1 MELDDLKTSWN
12 ALDKR
17 LAETEIVN
25 MRMVKEM
32 VSQKT
37 KSAFNGIVGHNLYN
51 FVVSLVIIGFV
62 FPYVWMH
69 TPISST
75 SFVIVEACMLIGLT
89 PVVRKL
95 MLLSK
100 FDVDGKNLSESSRL
114 ILDYK
119 RVCLD
124 DPLWTIAVVTLAFVG
139 FYISEL
145 GFNTSVDYGF
155 SNRVWVVVALT
166 LLTFALA
173 FVIGVWQRRR
183 HARQMKDIEHGLEE
197 LRDFEKKDIIHQV

>member
-51 FVVSLVIIGFV
+51 FVVTLVIIGVV

-69 TPISST
+69 TPISTT
-75 SFVIVEACMLIGLT
+75 SFVIVEALMLIGLT

-95 MLLSK
+95 LLLSK
-100 FDVDGKNLSESSRL
+100 FDVEGKSLSESSRL
-114 ILDYK
+114 ILNYK
-119 RVCLD
+119 KACHD
-124 DPLWTIAVVTLAFVG
+124 DPLWTIGVVALAFVG
-139 FYISEL
+139 FYVSEL
-145 GFNTSVDYGF
+145 GFNTAVDYGF
-155 SNRVWVVVALT
+155 SNRVWIVVVLT

-173 FVIGVWQRRR
+173 FVIGTWQRRR
-183 HARQMKDIEHGLEE
+183 HAQQMQEIESGLLE
-197 LRDFEKKDIIHQV
+197 LNEFES

>member
-37 KSAFNGIVGHNLYN
+37 KSAFNGIVGQNLYN
-51 FVVSLVIIGFV
+51 FVVTLVIMGIV

-69 TPISST
+69 TPISTT
-75 SFVIVEACMLIGLT
+75 SFVIVEGAMAVGLILQIW
-89 PVVRKL
+89 KL
-95 MLLSK
+95 LMLSK
-100 FDVDGKNLSESSRL
+100 FNLEDKSTSELRGL
-114 ILDYK
+114 VLNYRK
-119 RVCLD
+119 LCENEKLC
-124 DPLWTIAVVTLAFVG
+124 TIAIVAVAFIA
-139 FYISEL
+139 FYILEL
-145 GFNTSVDYGF
+145 GFNTTADYQFGVD
-155 SNRVWVVVALT
+155 RVLLVVGLT

-173 FVIGVWQRRR
+173 FVIGIWQRRR
-183 HARQMKDIEHGLEE
+183 HAQQMQEIERGLEE
-197 LRDFEKKDIIHQV
+197 LKEFEE

>member
-17 LAETEIVN
+17 LAEKEIVN
-25 MRMVKEM
+25 MRMVKEL

-51 FVVSLVIIGFV
+51 FIVTLVIMGFV

-69 TPISST
+69 TPISTT
-75 SFVIVEACMLIGLT
+75 SFAIVEAVMIVGLV
-89 PVVRKL
+89 PIVKKL
-95 MLLSK
+95 LLLSK
-100 FDVDGKNLSESSRL
+100 FDVDGKNVSELSRL
-114 ILDYK
+114 VLNYK
-119 RVCLD
+119 KACHD
-124 DPLWTIAVVTLAFVG
+124 DPYWTITGVTLGFVG

-145 GFNTSVDYGF
+145 GFNTAIDYGF
-155 SNRVWVVVALT
+155 SNRVWIVVGLT

-173 FVIGVWQRRR
+173 FVIGLWQRRR
-183 HARQMKDIEHGLEE
+183 HAQQMQEIERGLKE
-197 LRDFEKKDIIHQV
+197 LKEFED

>member
-37 KSAFNGIVGHNLYN
+37 KSAFNGIVAHNIYN

-69 TPISST
+69 TPISTT
-75 SFVIVEACMLIGLT
+75 SFVIVEAVMLVGLI

-95 MLLSK
+95 LLLSK
-100 FDVDGKNLSESSRL
+100 FDVDGKNVSELNRL
-114 ILDYK
+114 VLKYK
-119 RVCLD
+119 KTCHD
-124 DPLWTIAVVTLAFVG
+124 DSYWTITGVTLGFVG

-145 GFNTSVDYGF
+145 GFNTAVDYGF
-155 SNRVWVVVALT
+155 SNRVWVVVGLT
-166 LLTFALA
+166 LLTFGLA
-173 FVIGVWQRRR
+173 FVIGLWQRRR
-183 HARQMKDIEHGLEE
+183 HTQQMQEIERGLDE
-197 LRDFEKKDIIHQV
+197 LKEFEN

>member
-17 LAETEIVN
+17 LAEKEIVN
-25 MRMVKEM
+25 MRMVKEL

-51 FVVSLVIIGFV
+51 FIVTLVIMGFV

-69 TPISST
+69 TPISTT
-75 SFVIVEACMLIGLT
+75 SFAIVEAVMIVGLV
-89 PVVRKL
+89 PIVKKL
-95 MLLSK
+95 LLLSK
-100 FDVDGKNLSESSRL
+100 FDVDGKNVSELSRL
-114 ILDYK
+114 VLNYK
-119 RVCLD
+119 KACHD
-124 DPLWTIAVVTLAFVG
+124 DPYWTITGVTLGFVG

-145 GFNTSVDYGF
+145 GFNTAIDYGF
-155 SNRVWVVVALT
+155 SNRVWIVVGLT

-173 FVIGVWQRRR
+173 FVIGLWQRRR
-183 HARQMKDIEHGLEE
+183 HAQQMQEIERGLKELKEFEE
-197 LRDFEKKDIIHQV
+197 

>member
-37 KSAFNGIVGHNLYN
+37 KSAFNGIVGQNLYN
-51 FVVSLVIIGFV
+51 FVVTLVIMGIV

-69 TPISST
+69 TPISTT
-75 SFVIVEACMLIGLT
+75 SFVIVEGAMAVGLILQIW
-89 PVVRKL
+89 KL
-95 MLLSK
+95 LMLSK
-100 FDVDGKNLSESSRL
+100 FNLEDKSTSELRGL
-114 ILDYK
+114 VLNYRK
-119 RVCLD
+119 LCENEK
-124 DPLWTIAVVTLAFVG
+124 LWTIAIVAFAFIA
-139 FYISEL
+139 FYILEL
-145 GFNTSVDYGF
+145 GFNTTADYQFGVD
-155 SNRVWVVVALT
+155 RVVLVVGLT

-173 FVIGVWQRRR
+173 FVIGIWQRRR
-183 HARQMKDIEHGLEE
+183 HAQQMQEIERGLEE
-197 LRDFEKKDIIHQV
+197 LKEFEE

>member
-32 VSQKT
+32 ISQKT
-37 KSAFNGIVGHNLYN
+37 KSAFNGIMGHNLYN

-69 TPISST
+69 IPISTT
-75 SFVIVEACMLIGLT
+75 SFVIVEAVMLIGLI

-95 MLLSK
+95 LMLSK
-100 FDVDGKNLSESSRL
+100 FDVDGKNVSELNRL
-114 ILDYK
+114 VLKYK
-119 RVCLD
+119 KACHD
-124 DPLWTIAVVTLAFVG
+124 DPYWTITGVTLGFVG

-145 GFNTSVDYGF
+145 GFNTAIDYGF
-155 SNRVWVVVALT
+155 SNRVWVVVGLT

-173 FVIGVWQRRR
+173 FVIGLWQRRR
-183 HARQMKDIEHGLEE
+183 HTQQMQEIERGLDE
-197 LRDFEKKDIIHQV
+197 LKEFEN

>member
-17 LAETEIVN
+17 LAEKEIVN
-25 MRMVKEM
+25 MRMVKEL

-51 FVVSLVIIGFV
+51 FIVTLVIMGFV

-69 TPISST
+69 TPISTT
-75 SFVIVEACMLIGLT
+75 SFAIVEAVMIVGLV
-89 PVVRKL
+89 PIIKKL
-95 MLLSK
+95 LLLSK
-100 FDVDGKNLSESSRL
+100 FDVDGKNVSELSRL
-114 ILDYK
+114 VLNYK
-119 RVCLD
+119 KACHD
-124 DPLWTIAVVTLAFVG
+124 DPYWTITGVTLGFVG

-145 GFNTSVDYGF
+145 GFNTAIDYGF
-155 SNRVWVVVALT
+155 SNRVWVVVGLT

-173 FVIGVWQRRR
+173 FVIGLWQRRR
-183 HARQMKDIEHGLEE
+183 HAQQMQEIERGLDE
-197 LRDFEKKDIIHQV
+197 LKEFEN

>member
-25 MRMVKEM
+25 MRLVKEM

-37 KSAFNGIVGHNLYN
+37 KSAFNGIVGHNIYN

-69 TPISST
+69 TPISTT
-75 SFVIVEACMLIGLT
+75 SFAIVEAMMIIGLI

-95 MLLSK
+95 LLLSK
-100 FDVDGKNLSESSRL
+100 FDVDGKNLSELNRQVL
-114 ILDYK
+114 KYK
-119 RVCLD
+119 KACHD
-124 DPLWTIAVVTLAFVG
+124 DPYWTITGVTLGFVG

-145 GFNTSVDYGF
+145 GFNTAVDYGF
-155 SNRVWVVVALT
+155 SNRVWVVVGLT

-173 FVIGVWQRRR
+173 FVIGLWQRRR
-183 HARQMKDIEHGLEE
+183 HAQQMQEIERGLEE
-197 LRDFEKKDIIHQV
+197 LKEFEN

>member
-51 FVVSLVIIGFV
+51 FVVSLVIMGFV

-69 TPISST
+69 THISTT
-75 SFVIVEACMLIGLT
+75 SFVIVEAVILIGLI

-95 MLLSK
+95 LLLSK
-100 FDVDGKNLSESSRL
+100 FDVDGKNVSELHRL
-114 ILDYK
+114 VLKYK
-119 RVCLD
+119 KVCHD
-124 DPLWTIAVVTLAFVG
+124 DPYWTIAGVTLGFVG

-145 GFNTSVDYGF
+145 GFNTAVDYGF
-155 SNRVWVVVALT
+155 SNRVWIVVGLT

-173 FVIGVWQRRR
+173 FVIGLWLRRR
-183 HARQMKDIEHGLEE
+183 HAQQMQEIERGLEE
-197 LRDFEKKDIIHQV
+197 LKEFEE

>member
-51 FVVSLVIIGFV
+51 FVVTLIIIGFV
-62 FPYVWMH
+62 FPYVWMN
-69 TPISST
+69 TPISTT
-75 SFVIVEACMLIGLT
+75 SFAIVEALMLIGLT
-89 PVVRKL
+89 PIVRKL

-100 FDVDGKNLSESSRL
+100 FDVDGKSLSESSRL
-114 ILDYK
+114 ILNYK
-119 RVCLD
+119 KACHD
-124 DPLWTIAVVTLAFVG
+124 ETFWTIAVVALAFVG

-145 GFNTSVDYGF
+145 GFNTAVDYGF
-155 SNRVWVVVALT
+155 SNRVWVVVGLT

-173 FVIGVWQRRR
+173 FVIGMWQRRR
-183 HARQMKDIEHGLEE
+183 HTQQMQEIERGLEE
-197 LRDFEKKDIIHQV
+197 LKEFEN